1 MKCKY
6 GFKIVRKGYDPSEV
20 DAYIDAQLQRMTE
33 MHEQNTNLMRRLS
46 EAQDMIRRYS
56 ATEKSLRA
64 SIAQS
69 KRGAADLIS
78 DARDRSTDLVD
89 TARKECNRIVDEL
102 DAKIEEKY
110 KTIDEIKSSVFSFKQ
125 ELFQLY
131 SDHIEMIESLSEAV
145 DEFKYTPDFDALSQ
159 AIDSFEEA
167 AGKVEEPEV
176 PQFPEV
182 PEESFFAEEEEEVTL
197 EGLTEEELQD
207 INAELDL
214 EDAEAEAA
222 AEEEAVAE
230 KEAVAEDPAFEE
242 ETEIEVEVEVDE
254 ADEDDEMFFDIS
266 EEEMKAAEALFDEEA
281 TPAKESDPLMETS
294 DDMFIKNSDDVK
306 EKEELFNFLKD
317 FVNGSEE

>member
-20 DAYIDAQLQRMTE
+20 DAYIEAQLQRMSE
-33 MHEQNTNLMRRLS
+33 MHEQNTTLMRRLS

-110 KTIDEIKSSVFSFKQ
+110 KSIDEIKASVFNFKQ

-131 SDHIEMIESLSEAV
+131 SDHIEMVESLSEAV
-145 DEFKYTPDFDALSQ
+145 SEFKYTPDFEALSQ

-167 AGKVEEPEV
+167 ASAVEEPDMPE
-176 PQFPEV
+176 FPEV
-182 PEESFFAEEEEEVTL
+182 PEESFFAEEEEEIAL
-197 EGLTEEELQD
+197 EDVSEEEL
-207 INAELDL
+207 
-214 EDAEAEAA
+214 AEAEAELALEEDA
-222 AEEEAVAE
+222 AE
-230 KEAVAEDPAFEE
+230 
-242 ETEIEVEVEVDE
+242 TEVEVEVEIGD
-254 ADEDDEMFFDIS
+254 DEDDDMFFDIS

-281 TPAKESDPLMETS
+281 VPASCEEDPLAETS
-294 DDMFIKNSDDVK
+294 DDMFIVEKVKDEVK